1 MKSVVVTGAS
11 TGIGLGVV
19 KVLIQNGY
27 RVFGSVRKQAD
38 AERLKA
44 EFGDAFTPLIFDVT
58 DEAAVHA
65 AAGQVRRALG
75 SETLFGLVN
84 NAGVATP
91 APIMHQPIADFRSQM
106 EINLVGQL
114 IVSQAFIPLLGADR
128 TLHGKPGRI
137 INMSSVSGK
146 RGSPFVGAY
155 VASKHALEG
164 LSETMRIE
172 LMLYGIDVII
182 VGPGAVAT
190 PIWDKAEQ
198 VDLTPYQNSDYLE
211 AAVKLQKFLVEDG
224 RKGYPPEKVG
234 EVVLRALTAA
244 RPRVR
249 YAVVPNALKNWIIP
263 SLLPKRLMDFILAK
277 ALGFKK

>member
-65 AAGQVRRALG
+65 AAGQVRSALG

-91 APIMHQPIADFRSQM
+91 APIMHQSIADFRSQM

-172 LMLYGIDVII
+172 LMLYGIDVVI

>member
-65 AAGQVRRALG
+65 AAGQVRSALG

-244 RPRVR
+244 RPRDR

>member
-44 EFGDAFTPLIFDVT
+44 NFGDALTPLIFDVT
-58 DEAAVHA
+58 DEAAVQA
-65 AAGQVRRALG
+65 AAEQVRSELG
-75 SETLFGLVN
+75 GETLFGLVN

-128 TLHGKPGRI
+128 TLSGKPGRI
-137 INMSSVSGK
+137 VNMSSVSGK

-234 EVVLRALTAA
+234 EVVLRALTAT

-249 YAVVPNALKNWIIP
+249 YSVVPNALKNWVIP
-263 SLLPKRLMDFILAK
+263 SLLPKRLMDLILAK